1 MTSLEHCALLLSI
14 QRGHEAAASVGIS
27 LLTAFKRLRTAEMEV
42 TENNSSSELF
52 LNFSESAGLTLNK
65 SQFNNNIPDIG
76 TYA

>member
-1 MTSLEHCALLLSI
+1 MLYYSI

-42 TENNSSSELF
+42 AENNSSSELLF
-52 LNFSESAGLTLNK
+52 NLNLNSSESAGLTLNK
-65 SQFNNNIPDIG
+65 SQFNIPNIG